1 MSDNHTTGNPDY
13 PSPKDYCHPQCAKA
27 DFWIVKNYEKI
38 TSLENIFENLEKYQF
53 WKNVFFRWPD
63 LTPRF
68 DLNSTWNWPL
78 IDPIIYFF
86 FQFATFLDKNA
97 NFLKIPAIKMF
108 LRNHD
113 SALVTM
119 SHVLWLYLGKKCW
132 ICKPES
138 YFGSSV
144 SHFDSLA
151 ILFWDELGREW
162 ELVKRGGWWRHHAA
176 SKRPSLRNK
185 DPNGLKVTW
194 PTIFDYWF

>member
-1 MSDNHTTGNPDY
+1 MSYSKIFSRISKKTN
-13 PSPKDYCHPQCAKA
+13 
-27 DFWIVKNYEKI
+27 FEKKMYF
-38 TSLENIFENLEKYQF
+38 S
-53 WKNVFFRWPD
+53 VA
-63 LTPRF
+63 RF

-86 FQFATFLDKNA
+86 LICHVSRKNEI
-97 NFLKIPAIKMF
+97 FLKIPAIKMF
-108 LRNHD
+108 WRNHE
-113 SALVTM
+113 SAWVTM
-119 SHVLWLYLGKKCW
+119 SHILWLYLGKKCW
-132 ICKPES
+132 ICKPEL

-194 PTIFDYWF
+194 STIFDYWF